1 MRFISTYFGSEY
13 SFAHFKNRFDSLT
26 KIFFLPNFEVL
37 LVSYGGNC
45 SRITFDKTNGGQC
58 QEKNS
63 ANFISRGTRPSSK
76 ITSTQAS
83 SEKNL
88 K

>member
-45 SRITFDKTNGGQC
+45 SRISFDKINGGQC
-58 QEKNS
+58 QEIMTV
-63 ANFISRGTRPSSK
+63 NFISRGYGGDRSLKLSSTK
-76 ITSTQAS
+76 A
-83 SEKNL
+83 SEKM
-88 K
+88 

>member
-26 KIFFLPNFEVL
+26 KIFFLPNFHLL

-45 SRITFDKTNGGQC
+45 SRISFDKVNGGQC
-58 QEKNS
+58 QELKTV
-63 ANFISRGTRPSSK
+63 NFISSRVRTPSKPGSTR
-76 ITSTQAS
+76 A
-83 SEKNL
+83 SEKP
-88 K
+88 